1 MPDDLETRESTPT
14 LYFGYGSNMW
24 LDQMNRRCPEN
35 KYIGTA
41 VLHDWWA
48 RYLYLPCIDLSSRS
62 STASDRCW
70 IINQRGYA
78 NVIPSS
84 GDYVYGFIYE
94 LNPKNEASL
103 DTYEGAPRIYD
114 KKIHPVQLRTSPGS
128 GETATKKTI
137 DALIYIDAV
146 STSPDVPKTE
156 YIHRIN
162 MALQDGLKNG
172 VPQSYIDKYIR
183 PFIPAPAE
191 SQ

>member
-1 MPDDLETRESTPT
+1 MPDDSETPKSTT
-14 LYFGYGSNMW
+14 TFYFGYGSNMW
-24 LDQMNRRCPEN
+24 IDQMNRRCTEN
-35 KYIGTA
+35 KYIGIA
-41 VLHDWWA
+41 VLHDW
-48 RYLYLPCIDLSSRS
+48 
-62 STASDRCW
+62 CW

-78 NVIPSS
+78 NIIPSS

-103 DTYEGAPRIYD
+103 DIYEGAPRIYD
-114 KKIHPVQLRTSPGS
+114 KKIHPVQLRTSPGD
-128 GETATKKTI
+128 GEMATKKTI
-137 DALIYIDAV
+137 NALVYIDTV

-162 MALQDGLKNG
+162 LALQDGIKNG

-183 PFIPAPAE
+183 PFIPAE

>member
-1 MPDDLETRESTPT
+1 LQCLASISPP
-14 LYFGYGSNMW
+14 
-24 LDQMNRRCPEN
+24 
-35 KYIGTA
+35 
-41 VLHDWWA
+41 H
-48 RYLYLPCIDLSSRS
+48 S

-94 LNPKNEASL
+94 LNPNNEASL
-103 DTYEGAPRIYD
+103 DIYEGAPRIYD
-114 KKIHPVQLRTSPGS
+114 KKIHPVQLRTSPGD

-137 DALIYIDAV
+137 DALVYIDTV

-162 MALQDGLKNG
+162 MALRDGLKNG

-191 SQ
+191 PQ

>member
-1 MPDDLETRESTPT
+1 VVRPDEQTLPREQVHRDCS
-14 LYFGYGSNMW
+14 
-24 LDQMNRRCPEN
+24 
-35 KYIGTA
+35 
-41 VLHDWWA
+41 VA
-48 RYLYLPCIDLSSRS
+48 RLVGPGLKSLYLPSILRISP
-62 STASDRCW
+62 TASNRRW

-103 DTYEGAPRIYD
+103 DIHEAVPHIYD
-114 KKIHPVQLRTSPGS
+114 KRIHPVQLRTPPGD

-137 DALIYIDAV
+137 NALVYIDTV

-162 MALQDGLKNG
+162 MGLQDGLKNG
-172 VPQSYIDKYIR
+172 VPQSYINKYIR
-183 PFIPAPAE
+183 PFIPAE

>member
-1 MPDDLETRESTPT
+1 MDRPDEQALYREQIHRDRS
-14 LYFGYGSNMW
+14 
-24 LDQMNRRCPEN
+24 
-35 KYIGTA
+35 I
-41 VLHDWWA
+41 A
-48 RYLYLPCIDLSSRS
+48 RLVGLISLCLPCIDLS

-78 NVIPSS
+78 NIIPSS

-94 LNPKNEASL
+94 LNPENEASL
-103 DTYEGAPRIYD
+103 DIYEGAPRIYD
-114 KKIHPVQLRTSPGS
+114 KKIHPVQLRTSPGN

-137 DALIYIDAV
+137 NALVYIDTV

-162 MALQDGLKNG
+162 MALQDGIKNG

-183 PFIPAPAE
+183 PFIPAEP
-191 SQ
+191 Q

>member
-1 MPDDLETRESTPT
+1 VDRPDEQALYREQIHRDRS
-14 LYFGYGSNMW
+14 
-24 LDQMNRRCPEN
+24 
-35 KYIGTA
+35 
-41 VLHDWWA
+41 VA
-48 RYLYLPCIDLSSRS
+48 RLVGLISLCLPCTDLS

-78 NVIPSS
+78 NIIPSS

-103 DTYEGAPRIYD
+103 DIYEGAPRIYD
-114 KKIHPVQLRTSPGS
+114 KKIHPVQLRTSPGN

-137 DALIYIDAV
+137 NALVYIDTV

-162 MALQDGLKNG
+162 LALQDGIKNG

-183 PFIPAPAE
+183 PFIPAE